1 MSAVTPPEI
10 ELDLRDADAV
20 IDALRSAAQASRE
33 AKHRNGGIAQLPS
46 QGRLVIT
53 GDLHDHTLNFQRA
66 LKFADLAAADD
77 HYLILHEL
85 IHGPNL
91 VNGYDLSIRM
101 LARVAALKVAR
112 PEQVLLLQSN
122 HELAQLNNEG
132 ILKDGHSVVQQFN
145 EGVGFLYHQR
155 ADDVMDA
162 VFDYIRALLV
172 GVRCDNG
179 LFIAHS
185 LPSPRKV
192 EKFDPKLL
200 ERAPTDEDLA
210 DGGSV
215 HLMVWGRRHTDA
227 LADQLAEAWGV
238 DLFVL
243 GHQPVDMGYDT
254 VGSRILLVNSDT
266 DHGVALPIDLTRRYS
281 LDQLCDR
288 VLPLAAITLG

>member
-1 MSAVTPPEI
+1 MSAAPSPEY
-10 ELDLRDADAV
+10 ELDLQDAEAV
-20 IDALRSAAQASRE
+20 IDALRGAAKASRE
-33 AKHRNGGIAQLPS
+33 ARHRKGGVAQLPS
-46 QGRLVIT
+46 KGRLVIT

-66 LKFADLAAADD
+66 LKLADLPAGDD

-101 LARVAALKVAR
+101 LARAAALKAAR

-132 ILKDGHSVVQQFN
+132 ILKDGHSVVQQFE

-162 VFDYIRALLV
+162 VFDYIRSLLI

-185 LPSPRKV
+185 LPSPRKL
-192 EKFDPKLL
+192 ETFDTALL
-200 ERAPTDEDLA
+200 DRVPGDEDLA
-210 DGGSV
+210 DDGSA
-215 HLMVWGRRHTDA
+215 HRMVWGRKHTDE

-238 DLFVL
+238 ELFVL

-266 DHGVALPIDLTRRYS
+266 DHGVALPIDLAQRYT
-281 LDQLCDR
+281 LDQLCER
-288 VLPLAAITLG
+288 VLPLAAVALG